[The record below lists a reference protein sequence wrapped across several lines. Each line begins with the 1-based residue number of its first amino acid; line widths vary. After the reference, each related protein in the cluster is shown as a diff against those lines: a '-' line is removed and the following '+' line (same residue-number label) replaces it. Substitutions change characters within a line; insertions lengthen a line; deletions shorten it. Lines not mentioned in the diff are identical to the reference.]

1 MMMNMM
7 KIMKMI
13 MTNRRDTEEVRVKKG
28 VIVKDGQT
36 KKDKYKIKNLA
47 DI

>member
-1 MMMNMM
+1 MMNMM

-13 MTNRRDTEEVRVKKG
+13 ITNRRDTEEVRVKKG